1 LNPPGYF
8 QFLGLVKSVYLK
20 MYGMRF
26 TTTRYG
32 KSYGKSF
39 LNLSFFIIL
48 FFLFPI
54 INNGQSVKLNGTS
67 QYGNAGNAASLHLSS
82 FTLEAWIKI
91 DGSGTTTSTGTGG
104 ITNAVPIITKGRA
117 ETDGTPAK
125 EVNYFLGYQP
135 STNKLV
141 ADFEDNVNGT
151 NHPVSSTGTISTC
164 TWTHVAATY
173 NVSANT
179 WKLYINGVLN
189 KTLNLGTTIYTPELR
204 SNMNTGIGT
213 SFNSTSAVAGFFN
226 GRVDEV
232 RIWNIVRTDAD
243 ILANYNA
250 ELTSGTGL
258 VARWGLN
265 EGSGSVVANSISG
278 GPSISLTGS
287 PAWMDGFSQSSSD
300 KSYLQFDG
308 TDDYVN
314 FGQYLSTA
322 SGGPLTKGTIE
333 FWFKAKTLDANDQ
346 YLLSL
351 TKSGASYD
359 GELRCYIDGPTNN
372 IVFTIECTGPATTH
386 TIKSG
391 STAITAGAWYHV
403 ALVWESDVA
412 NSMKMFVNGVQTGSS
427 LTPACGML
435 IADQNL
441 NIGRSNSTPS
451 NSYFDGYMDELRIWN
466 IARTAGD
473 IQANMNAEIT
483 SGSGL
488 RGRWGFNSNCG
499 TTATNSVSG
508 GLSGTLVNGV
518 VWVAGTPGIPTTP
531 VNIAPNQPTNPS
543 PANNTTASS
552 TNPSICADISDP
564 DGGTLRARFYGRP
577 KATAGQKFTV
587 IVLPD
592 TQFYT
597 AEPQGTSG
605 GNNAMFK
612 AQTKWIA
619 DNRQSMN
626 IVYVG
631 QLGDCTNNGDDP
643 PGSDNT
649 IEWRR
654 SDTALKTIESP
665 ALTGL
670 AEGIPY
676 GVSVGNHD
684 QSPNGSASG
693 TTNYYNQYF
702 GEVRFNG
709 RSYYGG
715 HYGSNNDNFYDLF
728 SASGIDFLVISME
741 YNTSPD
747 AAVLDWAAN
756 LVQTYSNRKVI
767 VMTHYGIDESTAFGT
782 QGLAIYNRLKVFPNF
797 ILFTCGHIHQTDG
810 EARRSDVFNGNTVHT
825 LLSDYQGRAGGGNGL
840 LRIYEFDPSTNKLS
854 AKTYS
859 PYLGTYETDSDSQF
873 QLDINLS
880 ANTNN
885 FTLLG
890 ELPAITSGTNA
901 CINWPNL
908 LPLTSYE
915 WYVELYDGV
924 NTTVGPVWTFT
935 TPSNLLLRADPMN
948 ITTEPEH
955 RIEVYPNPARGNSF
969 NIQLNNSGNGKV
981 NVLVYDMNGKL
992 QLQKQYNGGSTI
1004 QVDHRLTPGVYI
1016 VKIQTQGR
1024 TENRKLV
1031 IQ

>member
-1 LNPPGYF
+1 MGM
-8 QFLGLVKSVYLK
+8 KS
-20 MYGMRF
+20 
-26 TTTRYG
+26 TIERYG
-32 KSYGKSF
+32 KFYWKIL
-39 LNLSFFIIL
+39 LNLCFFIVL
-48 FFLFPI
+48 CFLFPCI
-54 INNGQSVKLNGTS
+54 SNGQSIKLNGTS
-67 QYGNAGNAASLHLSS
+67 QYGNAGNAASLHLTS

-91 DGSGTTTSTGTGG
+91 DGSGTTVSTGTGG
-104 ITNAVPIITKGRA
+104 ITNAVPIITKGRS

-151 NHPVSSTGTISTC
+151 NHPVTSTGTLSTC

-173 NVSANT
+173 SVSANT

-189 KTLNLGTTIYTPELR
+189 KTLNLGTTVYTPESR
-204 SNMNTGIGT
+204 SNMNAGIG
-213 SFNSTSAVAGFFN
+213 SAFNSTAAVAGFFN

-232 RIWNIVRTDAD
+232 RIWNIARTDAD
-243 ILANYNA
+243 ILTNYNS

-265 EGSGSVVANSISG
+265 EGSGSTAANSIGTGVSLG
-278 GPSISLTGS
+278 LTGS
-287 PAWMDGFSQSSSD
+287 PAWMDGFSQASSD

-308 TDDYVN
+308 TNDYVN
-314 FGQYLSTA
+314 FGRYLSAA
-322 SGGPLTKGTIE
+322 SGGTLTKGTIE
-333 FWFKAKTLDANDQ
+333 FWFKARTLDANDQ
-346 YLLSL
+346 YLISL

-359 GELRCYIDGPTNN
+359 GELRCYIDGPANN

-391 STAITAGAWYHV
+391 STAITAGIWYHV
-403 ALVWESDVA
+403 ALVWQSDLA
-412 NSMKMFVNGVQTGSS
+412 NSMNMFVNGVQAGSS

-435 IADQNL
+435 ITDQDL
-441 NIGRSNSTPS
+441 NIGRSTSTPT

-466 IARTAGD
+466 VVRTASD
-473 IQANMNAEIT
+473 IQANMNTEIT
-483 SGSGL
+483 SGTGL
-488 RGRWGFNSNCG
+488 RGRWGFNSSCG
-499 TTATNSVSG
+499 TTATNSISG
-508 GLSGTLVNGV
+508 GLNGTLVNGV
-518 VWVAGTPGIPTTP
+518 VWVAGTPGNPTTP
-531 VNIAPNQPTNPS
+531 VNNAPNQPTSPS

-552 TNPSICADISDP
+552 TNPSICATVSDP

-612 AQTKWIA
+612 AQTKWIT
-619 DNRQSMN
+619 DNRQALN
-626 IVYVG
+626 IVYMG

-654 SDTALKTIESP
+654 ADTALKTIESP

-670 AEGIPY
+670 TEGIPY

-702 GEVRFNG
+702 GQARFNG

-756 LVQTYSNRKVI
+756 LVQAYSNRKVI
-767 VMTHYGIDESTAFGT
+767 VMTHYGIDANANFGT
-782 QGLAIYNRLKVFPNF
+782 QGLAIYNRLKSYPNF
-797 ILFTCGHIHQTDG
+797 ILFVCGHINPNG
-810 EARRSDVFNGNTVHT
+810 EARRSDIFNGNTVHT
-825 LLSDYQGRAGGGNGL
+825 LLSDYQDRTGGGNGL

-859 PYLGTYETDSDSQF
+859 PYTNTFETDANSQF
-873 QLDINLS
+873 QLDINLGT
-880 ANTNN
+880 NTSN
-885 FTLLG
+885 FALLG
-890 ELPAITSGTNA
+890 ELPAVASGTNA
-901 CINWPNL
+901 CINWPGL
-908 LPLTSYE
+908 LPLTNYE
-915 WYVELYDGV
+915 WYVELYDGTT
-924 NTTVGPVWTFT
+924 TTVGPVWTFT
-935 TPSNLLLRADPMN
+935 TPATLSQRADPTN
-948 ITTEPEH
+948 VAVRPESG
-955 RIEVYPNPARGNSF
+955 IAIYPNPARGKSF
-969 NIQLNNSGNGKV
+969 GIHLNNPGIGKV
-981 NVLVYDMNGKL
+981 NVIVYDMHGRLHL
-992 QLQKQYNGGSTI
+992 QRQYEGVNDI
-1004 QVDHRLTPGVYI
+1004 IIDHHLSPGVYI
-1016 VKIQTQGR
+1016 VKVKTRNI